1 MADEYIKRED
11 AERCAEKIINHPI
24 EDGFRDSI
32 EILSAI
38 HNLPAADVR
47 PVVHG
52 RWEREEDTYFG
63 FTDVEHR
70 CSQCGKT
77 YSRQGFCA
85 FHFCP
90 NCGADMCGDETSIL

>member
-1 MADEYIKRED
+1 MAKYIERD
-11 AERCAEKIINHPI
+11 AALKALHEEWDDVCNY
-24 EDGFRDSI
+24 DGSGY
-32 EILSAI
+32 AI
-38 HNLPAADVR
+38 ANEMENVIYSVPAADVR

-70 CSQCGKT
+70 CSHCGKA
-77 YSRQGFCA
+77 YSGQGFCA

-90 NCGADMCGDETSIL
+90 NCGAKMDLI